1 MVSFLTAWDYDSYGN
16 PIGEAISH
24 QRCYIATR
32 YEYYH
37 EVYGQYGFEGELM
50 EISASH
56 DGLPDADFIQR
67 VSDLLRDDARR
78 DAIATRNY
86 QKGKSLLS
94 DHIFRQIFNV

>member
-1 MVSFLTAWDYDSYGN
+1 MKIKINVILLILLFFFSCKSKKLN
-16 PIGEAISH
+16 
-24 QRCYIATR
+24 YI
-32 YEYYH
+32 EYYH